1 MELMASRAPLAKWD
15 PMDPKVPRVKWAP
28 LALMDVQVRS
38 VTRDLVDL
46 LDCKEN
52 KVCRARKV
60 KWDSQVAF

>member
-15 PMDPKVPRVKWAP
+15 PMDPKVSRVKRAQ
-28 LALMDVQVRS
+28 LASMDVQVRS
-38 VTRDLVDL
+38 VTRDLADL

-52 KVCRARKV
+52 KVCRATKV